1 MTRDIAASGPH
12 ADITQCGVPV
22 LARAP
27 GLGAAVSGESGGW
40 GPLEP
45 GRGFSGGGVES
56 GASDNGGHFYT
67 ALGNIHST
75 LFTQV

>member
-1 MTRDIAASGPH
+1 MLGT
-12 ADITQCGVPV
+12 DITQCGVPV

-40 GPLEP
+40 GPLELELEP

-75 LFTQV
+75 SLTQV